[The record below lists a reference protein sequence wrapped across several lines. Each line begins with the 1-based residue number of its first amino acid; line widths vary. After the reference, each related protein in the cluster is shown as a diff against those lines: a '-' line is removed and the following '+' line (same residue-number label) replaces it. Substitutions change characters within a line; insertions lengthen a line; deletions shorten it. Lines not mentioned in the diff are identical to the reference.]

1 MTTAT
6 SWCDDMP
13 VICDVPSF
21 TNFEQGFSQQ
31 INLLVAMIDAPPE
44 YQKTQIRDPIRNFL
58 RRVFLCPGS
67 GDSHDAE
74 PAGLAKH
81 TLEVCRLTLENA
93 KLNPE
98 LNYKDRLAAFVVALL
113 HDITRANAVDVKD
126 VTPRA
131 IPGKEQGT
139 TWVPSHESMARWA
152 EENDVRKVSMEFVPK
167 REVYGTSE
175 AIACMYI
182 LRIFHESLR
191 TLIGQQR
198 DGAIIAALTARLR
211 PPALDLRAY
220 MKGADRIMAARS
232 VLGVSH
238 FDHVQ
243 IWETLQNRIAN
254 QARWNESP
262 PYFLASPSHVL
273 IPYAVNNPDSRGEAF
288 WGDIHRLL
296 QNADNQEHDSK
307 KFRQVVLDIL
317 KHDLV
322 LCSNTGDIEVDALFF
337 VEVDGIQRASIAIPW
352 QNVLGRNSKKPPI
365 QNSPPPLRFYS
376 RKAEVTLA
384 IEPGDLGFTSADSP
398 DAVAMIEV
406 THLTEIWRSLVTPP
420 LSSPEKAITDGI
432 IEHGRIAPRQKMA
445 ALELIRMRV
454 AKAAR
459 A

>member
-1 MTTAT
+1 
-6 SWCDDMP
+6 MP

-21 TNFEQGFSQQ
+21 TDFEKGFSQQ

-67 GDSHDAE
+67 GDTHDAE

-81 TLEVCRLTLENA
+81 TLEVCRLTLESA

-126 VTPRA
+126 VTLRA
-131 IPGKEQGT
+131 LPGKEQGK

-152 EENDVRKVSMEFVPK
+152 EENEVRKVSMEFVPK
-167 REVYGTSE
+167 REGYGTSE

-198 DGAIIAALTARLR
+198 DGAIIAALTAKLR
-211 PPALDLRAY
+211 PPLLDLRAY
-220 MKGADRIMAARS
+220 MKGADRTMAARS

-243 IWETLQNRIAN
+243 IWEALQNRIVN
-254 QARWNESP
+254 QTGWNENP
-262 PYFLASPSHVL
+262 PYFLASTSHVL

-296 QNADNQEHDSK
+296 QNSDSQERDQK

-322 LCSNTGDIEVDALFF
+322 LCSNTGDIEIDALFF
-337 VEVDGIQRASIAIPW
+337 VEVVDGIHRACIAIPW
-352 QNVLGRNSKKPPI
+352 QNVLCRKQKKPPI
-365 QNSPPPLRFYS
+365 QAPPPPLRFYS
-376 RKAEVTLA
+376 RKAELVLT
-384 IEPGDLGFTSADSP
+384 IEPADLGFTSADSP
-398 DAVAMIEV
+398 DAIAMVEV
-406 THLTEIWRSLVTPP
+406 THLTEIWRSLVMPP
-420 LSSPEKAITDGI
+420 LSASEKAITDAI
-432 IEHGRIAPRQKMA
+432 IEQGRIAPRQKVA
-445 ALELIRMRV
+445 ALELIRMRL
-454 AKAAR
+454 AKVSGQKNM
-459 A
+459 